1 MNVDAA
7 DVAVTVDV
15 DAASDLRDAALH
27 QKSDELATNF
37 EVDILQKIGAANLQ
51 KMMAGVTDVS
61 MRTQL
66 TETLNSMEFV
76 NNLGF
81 TAEQTASLAA
91 HDAVVLQN
99 RHESLRP
106 MLQDIFR
113 KYDVDGNMKISK
125 EEYKTLFPEVADA
138 FMSNFQTYWKKY
150 RNFCLECEAGGIVA
164 GGKQS
169 SEWKLTLPDVLQC
182 SCGFEID
189 FIKPEMDIFWPLVL
203 ENIKTRW
210 PEFIE
215 ETFNIMDADQSG
227 DLDEGEFLSK
237 FMVFMDNLCGKLQTG
252 AETVVADV
260 RKLKNK
266 EFLACLQNAN
276 TAKGGNLQRSGG
288 GSCCV
293 VC

>member
-1 MNVDAA
+1 MPVDAA

-125 EEYKTLFPEVADA
+125 EEYKTQGRIEQRAKKLNISKEES
-138 FMSNFQTYWKKY
+138 MSMSIAKIPKNK
-150 RNFCLECEAGGIVA
+150 I
-164 GGKQS
+164 
-169 SEWKLTLPDVLQC
+169 
-182 SCGFEID
+182 
-189 FIKPEMDIFWPLVL
+189 
-203 ENIKTRW
+203 
-210 PEFIE
+210 
-215 ETFNIMDADQSG
+215 G
-227 DLDEGEFLSK
+227 DP
-237 FMVFMDNLCGKLQTG
+237 
-252 AETVVADV
+252 ADV
-260 RKLKNK
+260 
-266 EFLACLQNAN
+266 
-276 TAKGGNLQRSGG
+276 GNLVAFLCSEKADYLTGCSHTVDGG
-288 GSCCV
+288 MSV
-293 VC
+293 SI